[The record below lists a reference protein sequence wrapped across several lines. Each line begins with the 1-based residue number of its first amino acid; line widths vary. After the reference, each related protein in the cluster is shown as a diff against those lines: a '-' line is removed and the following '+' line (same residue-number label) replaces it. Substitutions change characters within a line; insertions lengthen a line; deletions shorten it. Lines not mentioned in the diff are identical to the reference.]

1 VIFPR
6 ECKEVGYASTKPCGD
21 RTYFLSRYLIHET
34 PAGYE
39 ILEVEPD
46 PAGTG
51 LMRDLIRTRVIAT
64 PGDVLRHP
72 EKVNLYDR
80 ARLVRIASESG
91 CRCTIFSGRDE
102 HATFVLDPDLS
113 SFLTVHVYDN
123 FPPLP
128 ALSAAICE
136 QEACGLYGELDI
148 FFEHH
153 VQDVGRRAADVFPC
167 RAAGFS
173 RTLDA
178 DRMHGGERVA
188 GCLTGAQLYRE
199 CYDGEFTLEDICP
212 VSSVMSEPFITRCCR
227 SEREGTGIYQ
237 GRFGAIVHW
246 GASPCTILRA
256 VHGVVRG
263 WREHADRGC

>member
-1 VIFPR
+1 
-6 ECKEVGYASTKPCGD
+6 VGYASTKPCGE

-34 PAGYE
+34 PDGDE

-46 PAGTG
+46 PAKAG
-51 LMRDLIRTRVIAT
+51 LMRNLIRTRVIAA
-64 PGDVLRHP
+64 PRDVHRYP

-80 ARLVRIASESG
+80 ARLVRLALESG
-91 CRCTIFSGRDE
+91 YRCTIFSGRDE
-102 HATFVLDPDLS
+102 HMTFVAEPDLC

-123 FPPLP
+123 SPPLP
-128 ALSAAICE
+128 ALSAAIIE

-148 FFEHH
+148 IFEHH
-153 VQDVGRRAADVFPC
+153 IQDIAERTADVFPC

-178 DRMHGGERVA
+178 DRMNGGERVA

-199 CYDGEFTLEDICP
+199 CYGGEFTLEDICP
-212 VSSVMSEPFITRCCR
+212 LSSITAEPFITRCCR
-227 SEREGTGIYQ
+227 SEREGIGLQQ

-246 GASPCTILRA
+246 GATPCAILRA
-256 VHGVVRG
+256 VHGVVQG
-263 WREHADRGC
+263 WREHENRGR